1 MPNPMTKKS
10 SELPLLYLDGDSVK
24 IRRHLRMVTALLQ
37 IADPKVEQALLIV
50 LERLAAAAQTS
61 GKPRPPSPGRGAR
74 RRRKL
79 PQAS

>member
-1 MPNPMTKKS
+1 MTKKT
-10 SELPLLYLDGDSVK
+10 SELPFLYLDGDSVK

-37 IADPKVEQALLIV
+37 IADPKVEQALLVV

-61 GKPRPPSPGRGAR
+61 DKTRPPSAGRGAR